1 MGLMPKIRKLR
12 EARRS
17 AYSQEQ
23 VASAIGVSAPT
34 YRKLEENP
42 ELLTLEQAEKLAIYL
57 GCDQKEFFE
66 QDDESVS

>member
-1 MGLMPKIRKLR
+1 MSKIRKLR

-17 AYSQEQ
+17 SYSQEQ
-23 VASAIGVSAPT
+23 VASVIGVSAPT

-57 GCDQKEFFE
+57 GCDQKEFFG
-66 QDDESVS
+66 QDKESDS